1 MQAETVAGLTVLGK
15 TAAALLFI
23 LALLALG
30 AWLARRLRLP
40 QALPGRHLRVVAQT
54 TVGAREKVVVVEVGG
69 TWLVLGVGGGQVNRL
84 HEMPAPPNTTH
95 PVRPGAR
102 TEG

>member
-1 MQAETVAGLTVLGK
+1 MEAETIAGLTVLGK

-23 LALLALG
+23 LALLAVG

-40 QALPGRHLRVVAQT
+40 QALPGRHLRVVSQT
-54 TVGAREKVVVVEVGG
+54 AVGARERVVVVDVGG

-84 HEMPAPPNTTH
+84 HEMPAPPH
-95 PVRPGAR
+95 PAHSSQPRAGA
-102 TEG
+102 G